1 MRYNE
6 MKVLGPEE
14 RSERLVAEVEQLRK
28 LRFAHAISPLQN
40 PMQIRQRRRLIAR
53 LHTAQSATKK

>member
-1 MRYNE
+1 

-14 RSERLVAEVEQLRK
+14 RRERLVAEVEQLRK

-40 PMQIRQRRRLIAR
+40 PMQIRQRRRLVAR
-53 LHTAQSATKK
+53 LHTAQSAIKK